1 MISKEAN
8 ESINKIVEFLF
19 GDFANHLDS
28 GMPILDCKTY
38 LDELKIKR
46 PDIFVFDKLNLL
58 YKNNLIDNKTF
69 EMILYCA
76 DNDFKKIFDGGYDKK
91 IFNAVKKRIQTL
103 DIKIS
108 SFQK

>member
-1 MISKEAN
+1 MYFDLSDSKKKY
-8 ESINKIVEFLF
+8 SDK
-19 GDFANHLDS
+19 
-28 GMPILDCKTY
+28 
-38 LDELKIKR
+38 LKIKR
-46 PDIFVFDKLNLL
+46 PDIFVFDKLNLF
-58 YKNNLIDNKTF
+58 YKNNLIDNKIF

-76 DNDFKKIFDGGYDKK
+76 DNDFKKIFDGGYEKK